1 MKNVDEHY
9 LRTAFKEAV
18 RARERGNHA
27 FGTLLVD
34 ADGTPVLAAQN
45 SVVSDSDVTA
55 HAEMN
60 LIRAA
65 SRKFEPDQL
74 RTFTLYASGEPCPMC
89 AGAIVW
95 ANIRRIVFGLGMEA
109 IYRMFD
115 AAPDAPA
122 LPMHAAGVFSQSPR
136 PMEVIGPMLEDEAE
150 AVFQRTMSQENM
162 RGFLEGIDTEV
173 ERDPDRI

>member
-9 LRTAFKEAV
+9 LRIAFKEAV

-27 FGTLLVD
+27 FGSLLVNE
-34 ADGTPVLAAQN
+34 DGTPVLAAQN

-65 SRKFEPDQL
+65 SRKFEPGL
-74 RTFTLYASGEPCPMC
+74 LKTFTLYASGEPCPMC

-95 ANIRRIVFGLGMEA
+95 ANIRRVVFGLGMEE
-109 IYRMFD
+109 IYELFD
-115 AAPDAPA
+115 ADPDAPA
-122 LPMHAAGVFSQSPR
+122 LPMHAAGVFTEAPW

-150 AVFQRTMSQENM
+150 AVFHSELQA
-162 RGFLEGIDTEV
+162 
-173 ERDPDRI
+173 